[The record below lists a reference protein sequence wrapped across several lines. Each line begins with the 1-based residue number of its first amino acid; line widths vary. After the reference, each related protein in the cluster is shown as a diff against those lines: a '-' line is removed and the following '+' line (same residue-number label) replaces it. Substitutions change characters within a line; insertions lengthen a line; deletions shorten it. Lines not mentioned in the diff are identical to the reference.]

1 MKKLTCGIMAG
12 VMLISIT
19 GTALADDDLEQQ
31 LEDVK
36 ARAARQQEITNEA
49 AARVDSISEQVR
61 IVEEEEET

>member
-12 VMLISIT
+12 VILISIT

-36 ARAARQQEITNEA
+36 ARAAGNNQ
-49 AARVDSISEQVR
+49 
-61 IVEEEEET
+61 